1 MDQYHCLSQ
10 EAIELETH
18 NSSLKS
24 QSHQVKQSL
33 EVTEGHVS
41 NLEDQLCASKE
52 LISTYES
59 QVELLI
65 LKILLCLDQLIFSV
79 GQIDELYEES

>member
-1 MDQYHCLSQ
+1 LSQ

-24 QSHQVKQSL
+24 QSHLVKHSL

-52 LISTYES
+52 LIFTYES
-59 QVELLI
+59 QVELL
-65 LKILLCLDQLIFSV
+65 
-79 GQIDELYEES
+79 